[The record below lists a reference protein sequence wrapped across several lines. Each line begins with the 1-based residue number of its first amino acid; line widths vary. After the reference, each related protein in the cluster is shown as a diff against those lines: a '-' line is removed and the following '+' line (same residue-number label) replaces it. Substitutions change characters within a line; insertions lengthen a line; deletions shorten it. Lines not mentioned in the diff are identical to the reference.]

1 MQDQSI
7 QALRP
12 GRRAILQSLLCGA
25 AAGFAGMP
33 AISLAAEPEGEIDFS
48 YAGYGAGVAIPGV
61 PAVLRLNPTGAASLN
76 EGAPA
81 DAGRIN
87 RRRAPW
93 RAAKDHP

>member
-61 PAVLRLNPTGAASLN
+61 PAVLRLNPTGGDDTSAINQALEAVASN
-76 EGAPA
+76 A
-81 DAGRIN
+81 
-87 RRRAPW
+87 
-93 RAAKDHP
+93 